1 MARITKPKSKTL
13 KEQVMI
19 FLTNIYHVRNTGM
32 PDTSGGK
39 ESKVA
44 QEDRQHNPIINPI
57 TKRQVMRYPDKMEEV
72 TVDGETFK
80 RRVYSANFQV
90 QYDATG
96 FDDGTYDV
104 PAELSID
111 QVKAIVNARTAN
123 ESITK
128 TIPNVKYILN
138 DNHEVYTRDVV
149 DEHSGEILRTL
160 VFANYCP
167 ERTIVRTSLNLADI
181 GK

>member
-19 FLTNIYHVRNTGM
+19 FLTNIFHVRNTGM
-32 PDTSGGK
+32 PDTSGGE

-44 QEDRQHNPIINPI
+44 RTDRKGNPIINPI
-57 TKRQVMRYPDKMEEV
+57 TKRQVMRYPDLTEEV
-72 TVDGETFK
+72 TEDGRTFK
-80 RRVYSANFQV
+80 RRVYSPNFEV

-111 QVKAIVNARTAN
+111 EVKAIVNARTAN
-123 ESITK
+123 KSITK
-128 TIPNVKYILN
+128 TIPDVKYVLN

-149 DEHSGEILRTL
+149 DEHSGEILQTL